1 MKDATE
7 DNSENTTDK
16 AEIPAELEVD
26 AVTCAQ
32 FRD

>member
-16 AEIPAELEVD
+16 AEIHEPLKVD
-26 AVTCAQ
+26 AVMCAQ